1 MTETLCIKPLRCG
14 HCGRELP
21 VMGQLVTFQC
31 PECSRYWVLSRDSIE
46 PVTVFRAAPAD
57 ANACAAGGE
66 CVYLPFWVVEVDG
79 GGLKIQIEEAVKE
92 LQSAAQAVIRTGYEG
107 ESVKKIPV
115 ASEIVHLAARI
126 ESLGSF
132 KVYVPAFKSLNT
144 YAYLKVGRLFTR
156 IQPSFGLERSD
167 GAGHPILCALR
178 AEEAVALIDFIFFA
192 TLPESIQSNGDF
204 LDKIFLSPAR
214 PPRLV
219 EFPFKE
225 RGASLVS
232 IIGGFWISGRLVQG
246 VESLVE

>member
-14 HCGRELP
+14 HCGQELP

-31 PECSRYWVLSRDSIE
+31 PECARYWVLSNDSIE
-46 PVTVFRAAPAD
+46 PISVFRAAPSGAS
-57 ANACAAGGE
+57 APEGEGAC
-66 CVYLPFWVVEVDG
+66 VHLPFWVVDVDG
-79 GGLKIQIEEAVKE
+79 AGLKNQIEEAVKE
-92 LQSAAQAVIRTGYEG
+92 IHGAAQAVIRTGYAMDE
-107 ESVKKIPV
+107 VKKSPA
-115 ASEIVHLAARI
+115 ASEIAHLAARI
-126 ESLGSF
+126 ESLGIF

-144 YAYLKVGRLFTR
+144 YAYLKVGRLLTR
-156 IQPSFGLERSD
+156 TQPSFAIERSD

-178 AEEAVALIDFIFFA
+178 AEEAIALIDFIFFA

-204 LDKIFLSPAR
+204 LEKIFLSPAR

-219 EFPFKE
+219 EFPFRE

-232 IIGGFWISGRLVQG
+232 VIGGFWISGRLVQG

>member
-31 PECSRYWVLSRDSIE
+31 PECSSYWVLSNDSIE

-57 ANACAAGGE
+57 GSACDAEGA
-66 CVYLPFWVVEVDG
+66 CIYLPFWIVEVDG
-79 GGLKIQIEEAVKE
+79 AGLKVQIEEAVKE
-92 LQSAAQAVIRTGYEG
+92 LQSAARTIIRAGYAG
-107 ESVKKIPV
+107 EDVKKGPG
-115 ASEIVHLAARI
+115 ASEISHLAGRI
-126 ESLGSF
+126 ESLGIF

-144 YAYLKVGRLFTR
+144 YAYLKVGRLLTR
-156 IQPSFGLERSD
+156 IQPSFELERSD
-167 GAGHPILCALR
+167 GAGHPILGALR
-178 AEEAVALIDFIFFA
+178 AEEAIALIDFIFFA
-192 TLPESIQSNGDF
+192 TLPESIQSNGYF

-232 IIGGFWISGRLVQG
+232 VIGGFWISGRLVQG
-246 VESLVE
+246 IESLVE

>member
-31 PECSRYWVLSRDSIE
+31 PECSRYWVLSNDSIE
-46 PVTVFRAAPAD
+46 PITVLRATPAD
-57 ANACAAGGE
+57 GSAYDAEEENI
-66 CVYLPFWVVEVDG
+66 YLPFWVVEIDG
-79 GGLKIQIEEAVKE
+79 KGLKIQIEEAVKE
-92 LQSAAQAVIRTGYEG
+92 LQGAVQAVLRTGYEG
-107 ESVKKIPV
+107 EDVKRIPM
-115 ASEIVHLAARI
+115 ASEISHLAARI
-126 ESLGSF
+126 ESLGIF

-144 YAYLKVGRLFTR
+144 YAYLKVGRLLTR
-156 IQPSFGLERSD
+156 TQPSFGLERSD

-178 AEEAVALIDFIFFA
+178 AEEAIALVDFIFFA
-192 TLPESIQSNGDF
+192 TLPDSIQSNGCF
-204 LDKIFLSPAR
+204 LEKIFLSPAR

-219 EFPFKE
+219 EFPFRE